1 VLVAR
6 LDFAQTKIIKM
17 KDTEKLLQQALY
29 LIFMLSNGYFKQDKA
44 DEFMKKCE
52 YDFYKRDKNNDLNN
66 H

>member
-1 VLVAR
+1 
-6 LDFAQTKIIKM
+6 M